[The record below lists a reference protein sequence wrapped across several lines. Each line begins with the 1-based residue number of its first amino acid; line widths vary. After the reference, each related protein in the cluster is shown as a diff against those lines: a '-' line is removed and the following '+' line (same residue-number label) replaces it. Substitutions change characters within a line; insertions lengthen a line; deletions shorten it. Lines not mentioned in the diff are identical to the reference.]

1 MYSTSMMHLFGRSSH
16 SSKHISGQQLASAI
30 EYVKLAL
37 AALKKGDGKLARE
50 RLEQALGVWKS

>member
-1 MYSTSMMHLFGRSSH
+1 MMHLFGRSSH